1 MNLTA
6 RTATLAAGSAA
17 CLALGLAA
25 PATATADNPNTHL
38 SPVSCSDGSEY
49 LLASMSRANWWT
61 AQRDVH
67 TGTVLVPTYIGST
80 HTEIWTM
87 DGTLLDEFDEDQLF
101 PKGSGRS
108 TTAGQL
114 DCLITF
120 RGVASLPEVG
130 EVLIVVV
137 GEMGFVPHS

>member
-17 CLALGLAA
+17 CLALGLAG
-25 PATATADNPNTHL
+25 PATAADNPNTHL

-80 HTEIWTM
+80 HTEIWTA
-87 DGTLLDEFDEDQLF
+87 DGGTLLEELDEEQLF

-108 TTAGQL
+108 TPAGQL

-120 RGVASLPEVG
+120 QGVESLPEVG
-130 EVLIVVV
+130 EVLIVIV
-137 GEMGFVPHS
+137 GEMGFVPHT